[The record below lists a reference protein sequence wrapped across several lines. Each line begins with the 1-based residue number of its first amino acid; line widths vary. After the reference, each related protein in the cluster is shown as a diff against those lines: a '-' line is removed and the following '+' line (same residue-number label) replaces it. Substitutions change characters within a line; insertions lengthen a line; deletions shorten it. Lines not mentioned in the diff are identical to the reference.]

1 MIEHSLFH
9 QLPLRNQVELL
20 ARQGTAVAHR
30 NYKGWSITLYAI
42 NNYFV
47 ERWEKSGLEI
57 VGTFKNSASP
67 LAILE
72 PYLDNLEVQQLL
84 EI

>member
-1 MIEHSLFH
+1 MLEYTLFQH
-9 QLPLRNQVELL
+9 LPLSNQVELVT
-20 ARQGTAVAHR
+20 RQGTALAQR
-30 NYKGWSITLYAI
+30 NHKGWNITLYEL

-57 VGTFKNSASP
+57 MGTFKKSASH

-72 PYLDNLEVQQLL
+72 PYIDHLEVQPFLDV
-84 EI
+84 